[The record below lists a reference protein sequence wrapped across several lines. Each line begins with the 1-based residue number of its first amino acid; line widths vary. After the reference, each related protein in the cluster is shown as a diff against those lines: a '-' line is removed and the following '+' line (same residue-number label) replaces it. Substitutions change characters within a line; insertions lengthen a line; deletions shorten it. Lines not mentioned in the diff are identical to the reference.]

1 MAKGNL
7 FQGMASGKIGDV
19 VFTRLNGQQVSRV
32 RNRNPK
38 NPRTNAQLYQRAI
51 MATLM
56 QAYSAGK
63 AIFDHSFQGKSVGS
77 LNQQLFMS
85 LNLKY
90 LREQLAYE
98 VNNDINDM
106 DCVAHCVYPGSTNPV
121 PNAYYISRGTYD
133 QKAFTAQVVSGGVR
147 FKLPAQTANE
157 TIAEFCSRVGLIPD
171 DYYTFCFFLSGDN
184 ELFVAPSG
192 ESIELGKCYDCQ
204 FGFARLH
211 VKTGVLTDDHQVDT
225 YDDIFDIDESDNCAP
240 TFIFNEITHG
250 ISLEAL
256 DYQQDGS
263 GALGC
268 IRSRKDADLRSTSQ
282 MYCPSLNDCNMNAF
296 GLVSPYVLE
305 SWQAGS
311 QQLGD
316 SDLIL
321 EGGDESKR
329 GSVTPISVITP
340 VTPEDII
347 EVSNPDS
354 EYYGDR
360 FATKE
365 INGERYVI
373 AAGYLDGNDHMD
385 DDLCWLKVGNDGIM
399 RFTEEQAVNK
409 NVNSL
414 EELIPLMETEFGMPI
429 YLTGKFSSLQEE
441 KASLV
446 PYMGEYANVLWYGF
460 PTTFADGRYLVRYL
474 NGKLYTL
481 YWNHINSKAIKEV
494 NNKYTG
500 NESAPNGVSQINPDN
515 IEVIDENNFTIT
527 IGDDVV
533 TFTNG
538 VPSRSLYQWPYK
550 VG

>member
-1 MAKGNL
+1 
-7 FQGMASGKIGDV
+7 MASGKIGDV

-77 LNQQLFMS
+77 VNQQLFMS

-90 LREQLAYE
+90 LREQVAYE
-98 VNNDINDM
+98 IKNNVSDN

-133 QKAFTAQVVSGGVR
+133 QKAFTARVVSGGVR
-147 FKLPAQTANE
+147 FTLPAPTTNE
-157 TIAEFCSRVGLIPD
+157 TIAAYCERVGLIPD

-184 ELFVAPSG
+184 ELYVAPDG
-192 ESIELGKCYDCQ
+192 EEFEVGKCYDCQ

-211 VKTGVLTDDHQVDT
+211 VKTSVLTDDHQVDT
-225 YDDIFDIDESDNCAP
+225 YEDLFDIDETANCAP
-240 TFIFNEITHG
+240 GFIFDEITHG

-256 DYQQDGS
+256 DYQQNGA

-282 MYCPSLNDCNMNAF
+282 MYCPSLADCNTNAF

-321 EGGDESKR
+321 EGGGGKKNSGGNTHE
-329 GSVTPISVITP
+329 PIP
-340 VTPEDII
+340 VTSAVIRTI
-347 EVSNPDS
+347 ENEES
-354 EYYGDR
+354 EYYG
-360 FATKE
+360 
-365 INGERYVI
+365 Y
-373 AAGYLDGNDHMD
+373 
-385 DDLCWLKVGNDGIM
+385 KVLGDE
-399 RFTEEQAVNK
+399 T
-409 NVNSL
+409 
-414 EELIPLMETEFGMPI
+414 LIPIAVSEPETVRDNPEYTIVYGRYMEGEQYEYIYREMAYNEGDFEGTLQEFLQSAFGMDLYPLLQI
-429 YLTGKFSSLQEE
+429 ISQGESKQDTRRAVSNSFTPALTNFR
-441 KASLV
+441 
-446 PYMGEYANVLWYGF
+446 GEL
-460 PTTFADGRYLVRYL
+460 P
-474 NGKLYTL
+474 
-481 YWNHINSKAIKEV
+481 
-494 NNKYTG
+494 
-500 NESAPNGVSQINPDN
+500 
-515 IEVIDENNFTIT
+515 
-527 IGDDVV
+527 
-533 TFTNG
+533 
-538 VPSRSLYQWPYK
+538 
-550 VG
+550 